1 LSHTRLTHARL
12 TLTLVVLLVLTAA
25 AFGAWAFHRTPS
37 RAGAATG
44 TVAYSFTA
52 WGDTRPGSQALHATY
67 SAGWQHVRDK
77 MATQPH
83 AFEVVVGDLVN
94 VATTDTAATV
104 DAKYADF
111 FSSLGASRSIAR
123 SYAVGNHEA
132 VGTSAA
138 GAAGW
143 EKNIHPAHYDAFMH
157 GAGTAADPRV
167 IVLNLSTYE
176 TAHLGTIGYA
186 GEGST
191 ANTAQGDWLVSQLRV
206 HEHDPNTFI
215 VVNMHHPIADPK
227 PGEGYDTHPAERQA
241 LEALFARYG
250 VDLVLAG
257 HVHAYVR
264 HVMPDGTTYLM
275 QGMGGAEAKDEMYAA
290 HTSPG
295 TDAARIGS
303 VDSTH
308 EQFGFT
314 RFQVT
319 TAGHLTA
326 ETFVTSETDWAWR
339 VGDSFEVAQQAP
351 QDASP
356 PPSPKPS
363 PPTTPTASPTP
374 TATPSPR
381 PSFELI
387 SQSRPASASSHKSA
401 GRYANDGRATTRW
414 TASSRSFPQ
423 WWRVDLG
430 RVRTVSRVKVRFF
443 DPASSPRKYAWGVQ
457 RSNDGR
463 TWKKWT
469 AGDRARYIRVLVKR
483 LRSGS
488 GRASIVEARVFTP
501 AR

>member
-1 LSHTRLTHARL
+1 MSHTHLAHTRL
-12 TLTLVVLLVLTAA
+12 TLTLVALFTLLAA
-25 AFGAWAFHRTPS
+25 AFGAWAVHRTPS
-37 RAGAATG
+37 KAGAATG
-44 TVAYSFTA
+44 TVAYSFTV
-52 WGDTRPGSQALHATY
+52 WGDTRPGSQALHASY
-67 SAGWQHVRDK
+67 SAGWQHVRDE
-77 MATQPH
+77 MAGQPH

-111 FSSLGASRSIAR
+111 FSALGATRSIAK

-143 EKNIHPAHYDAFMH
+143 EKNIHPAHYDAFTH
-157 GAGTAADPRV
+157 GAGTASDPRV

-176 TAHLGTIGYA
+176 TGHLGTIGYA
-186 GEGST
+186 AEGS
-191 ANTAQGDWLVSQLRV
+191 ASNTAQGNWLVTQLRA
-206 HEHDPNTFI
+206 HAQDANTFL

-241 LEALFARYG
+241 LEALFAKYG
-250 VDLVLAG
+250 VDLVVAG

-264 HVMPDGTTYLM
+264 HVMPDGTTYLV

-319 TAGHLTA
+319 TAGHLKA
-326 ETFVTSETDWAWR
+326 DTFVTSETDWAWR
-339 VGDSFEVAQQAP
+339 VGDSFDVVQQAP
-351 QDASP
+351 QDATP
-356 PPSPKPS
+356 PPM
-363 PPTTPTASPTP
+363 P
-374 TATPSPR
+374 TATPSPS
-381 PSFELI
+381 PSPASVLV
-387 SQSRPASASSHKSA
+387 SRGLPTSASSHRHA
-401 GRYANDGRATTRW
+401 GRYANDGRAATRW
-414 TASSRSFPQ
+414 TAARPSFPQ

-430 RVRTVSRVKVRFF
+430 RVRTVQRVKVRFF
-443 DPASSPRKYAWGVQ
+443 DPAGAPRTYAWQVQ
-457 RSNDGR
+457 RSRDGH
-463 TWKKWT
+463 TWRKWT
-469 AGDRARYIRVLVKR
+469 SGRPARYVRVLVKG

-488 GRASIVEARVFTP
+488 GRASIVEARVFAP
-501 AR
+501 AP

>member
-1 LSHTRLTHARL
+1 MSHTRL
-12 TLTLVVLLVLTAA
+12 TLTLVTLLTLLVA
-25 AFGAWAFHRTPS
+25 AFGAWALHRPPS
-37 RAGAATG
+37 RAGAASDP
-44 TVAYSFTA
+44 VAYSFIA
-52 WGDTRPGSQALHATY
+52 WGDIRPGSQALHASY

-77 MATQPH
+77 MAAEPH

-94 VATTDTAATV
+94 VASTDTTATV

-111 FSSLGASRSIAR
+111 FTALGATRAVPK

-143 EKNIHPAHYDAFMH
+143 ESNIHPAHYDVSTH
-157 GAGTAADPRV
+157 GAGTASDPRI
-167 IVLNLSTYE
+167 IVFNLSTYE
-176 TAHLGTIGYA
+176 TGHLGTVGYA
-186 GEGST
+186 GEGS
-191 ANTAQGDWLVSQLRV
+191 ASNSAQGDWLVSQLRA
-206 HEHDPNTFI
+206 HAHDSNTFL

-241 LEALFARYG
+241 LEQLFAKYG

-264 HVMPDGTTYLM
+264 HLMPDGTTYLV

-295 TDAARIGS
+295 ADASRIGS

-319 TAGHLTA
+319 TAGHLKA
-326 ETFVTSETDWAWR
+326 DTFVTSETDWVWR
-339 VGDSFEVAQQAP
+339 VGDSFDVAQQAP
-351 QDASP
+351 EGV
-356 PPSPKPS
+356 
-363 PPTTPTASPTP
+363 TPSPTP
-374 TATPSPR
+374 TTTPTVTPSPS
-381 PSFELI
+381 PSPTSVLV
-387 SQSRPASASSHKSA
+387 SQGLPTSASSRRRA
-401 GRYANDGRATTRW
+401 GRYANDGLTATRW
-414 TASSRSFPQ
+414 TAARATFPQ

-430 RVRTVSRVKVRFF
+430 SVRTVSRVKVRFF
-443 DPASSPRKYAWGVQ
+443 DPTGAPRTYAWQVQ
-457 RSNDGR
+457 RSNDGHA
-463 TWKKWT
+463 WKKWT
-469 AGDRARYIRVLVKR
+469 PGRSARYIRVLVKG

-488 GRASIVEARVFTP
+488 GRASIVEARVFAPTP
-501 AR
+501 